1 MRRIESSAVT
11 SYKHMPSVTIQIDGM
26 HCNAC
31 VARVTRALAKVDSA
45 KVLNVAVGQARV
57 ETANPAA
64 AVDAIV
70 KAGYPARAT

>member
-1 MRRIESSAVT
+1 
-11 SYKHMPSVTIQIDGM
+11 M

>member
-1 MRRIESSAVT
+1 MS
-11 SYKHMPSVTIQIDGM
+11 SVTIQIDGM

-45 KVLNVAVGQARV
+45 KVLNVAIGQATI
-57 ETANPAA
+57 ETIDAAA

-70 KAGYPARAT
+70 KAGYQAQAK